1 MPSRHHLPLAI
12 AAAFVLAGGAARAF
26 LPSQADADAR
36 ALVMKLRA
44 LRDQASTD
52 ATVRLLV
59 TAPGDAR
66 LVRTLRVRARAI
78 GDEFK
83 TLVEVRDAASV
94 QGRILIVQAGTAV
107 HVESWHRHG
116 PPVGPAGDTDAAV
129 RWISPCLQIDDL
141 SDAHLWWPAQ
151 SLIRRERVGDRSA
164 VVLESRLRA
173 AGSAPYAVVTDWIDA
188 ERLVPLRTEK
198 ASADGKPV
206 ATVAYDRVRQREGRW
221 APGRVVI
228 MRPERGCRVE
238 LTALSGTIRASIPVT
253 AFDPGGLAE
262 VR

>member
-12 AAAFVLAGGAARAF
+12 AAALAFAGGVTRAS

-36 ALVMKLRA
+36 TLVMKLRA

-59 TAPGDAR
+59 TAPGDTR

-83 TLVEVRDAASV
+83 TLVEVHDASRL
-94 QGRILIVQAGTAV
+94 QGRVLMVQAGSAV
-107 HVESWHRHG
+107 AVESWHRQE
-116 PPVGPAGDTDAAV
+116 PPAGPAGDTDTGI

-141 SDAHLWWPAQ
+141 SDAHLWWPIQ
-151 SLIRRERVGDRSA
+151 SLVRRERVGDRS
-164 VVLESRLRA
+164 VLVLESRLRA
-173 AGSAPYAVVTDWIDA
+173 ADSAPYTVVTDWIDA
-188 ERLVPLRTEK
+188 GRLVPLRTEK

-206 ATVAYDRVRQREGRW
+206 ATVTYDRIRQREGRW

-228 MRPERGCRVE
+228 ARPGRGCRVE
-238 LTALSGTIRASIPVT
+238 LTALSGTTRASIPAT
-253 AFDPGGLAE
+253 AFDPTRLAE